1 MTPQQLAAPVA
12 LAWALFQLAVA
23 RLVILDPTLTRA
35 VHLAFALVLAYL
47 LFPLKRGGPEPNPK
61 FSWAPALL
69 AAGLAL
75 YLVLDWQGLA
85 ARSGRPLL
93 RDLVI
98 GGALVVAL
106 LEATRRSIGPA
117 LPIIALAFSAYVFA
131 GPRLPGPLAFPGASF
146 SRYVDQIS
154 LSTEGIYGIPLDV
167 SASTVFLFVLLGG
180 ILEKNGAGRFFTESA
195 LSLLG
200 GFKGGP
206 AKAAVV
212 SSGLTGLVS
221 GSSISNIVTTG
232 TFTIPLMKET
242 GFPAKKAAA
251 TEVAASTD
259 GQLMPPVMG
268 AAAFIIAEYV
278 NLPYLEVVK
287 AALIPALLSY
297 GALFLVTHLEAS
309 KLGMSG
315 LPKEKRPQLMPL
327 LKTGFHHLIPLMVL
341 GWELVVLRHS
351 PKLSAFNA
359 ILVLAG
365 LLLGMEVFKAVR
377 SGRPFWR
384 GALEAGR
391 ILGQG
396 MVRGATNMVPVAL
409 ATAAAG
415 IIVGV
420 VGLGLG
426 GMLTAWVEQL
436 SGGLLLPLLLIT
448 AVASLLLG
456 MGLPTTAT
464 YIVMA
469 SLTAP
474 IIVELGL
481 QEGWAIPLLA
491 AHLFCFYFGILADDT
506 PPVGLASY
514 AAAAI
519 AKSDPIAT
527 GLQAFWY
534 DLRTAI
540 IPFMFVLNPELIL
553 HGIDSWGHAA
563 WIFLRSLLGAFAF
576 TALLQNYVITD
587 NKWAERPFLVLA
599 TLSLMHPYWGERF
612 GLPDLTLVGLIAC
625 VVVWGIQYRRVGTC
639 SVACGSEGP

>member
-1 MTPQQLAAPVA
+1 MGLPL
-12 LAWALFQLAVA
+12 LAWPLALGWAAFQLAVA
-23 RLVILDPTLTRA
+23 RWVILDPTLTRS
-35 VHLAFALVLAYL
+35 VHLAFALALAFVSLPYGRRANR
-47 LFPLKRGGPEPNPK
+47 PDPRW
-61 FSWAPALL
+61 SWVVATVAAL
-69 AAGLAL
+69 LAL
-75 YLVLDWQGLA
+75 YLVLDWEGLS
-85 ARSGRPLL
+85 ARAGLPLS
-93 RDLVI
+93 RDLWI
-98 GGALVVAL
+98 GGLLVLVL
-106 LEATRRSIGPA
+106 LEATRRAIGPA
-117 LPIIALAFSAYVFA
+117 LPLIAGFFSVYVFL
-131 GPRLPGPLAFPGASF
+131 GPYLPGPLSFPGASLP
-146 SRYVDQIS
+146 RYLNQVA

-180 ILEKNGAGRFFTESA
+180 ILERCGAGEFFTQTA
-195 LSLLG
+195 LALLG
-200 GFKGGP
+200 RFKGGP

-232 TFTIPLMKET
+232 TFTIPLMKRS

-251 TEVAASTD
+251 IEVAASTD

-297 GALFLVTHLEAS
+297 GALFYVTHLEAS
-309 KLGMSG
+309 KLGMKG
-315 LPKEKRPQLMPL
+315 LAKADRPVLWPL
-327 LKTGFHHLIPLMVL
+327 LKAGWHHLIPLAVL
-341 GWELVVLRHS
+341 AWELVVLRHS
-351 PKLSAFNA
+351 PKLAAFNA
-359 ILVLAG
+359 ILTLAG
-365 LLLGMEVFKAVR
+365 LLLGMMLFQAKVQRR
-377 SGRPFWR
+377 SLWSGL
-384 GALEAGR
+384 ADTGR
-391 ILGQG
+391 ILGEG
-396 MVRGATNMVPVAL
+396 MVRGAVNMVPVAL

-415 IIVGV
+415 ILIGT

-426 GMLTAWVEQL
+426 GMLTSWVEQL
-436 SGGLLLPLLLIT
+436 SGGQLLPLLAIT

-474 IIVELGL
+474 IIVTLGQ
-481 QEGWAIPLLA
+481 QEGWAIPLMA

-527 GLQAFWY
+527 GLQAFYY
-534 DLRTAI
+534 DLRTVI

-553 HGIDSWGHAA
+553 HGITSWTQGL
-563 WIFLRSLLGAFAF
+563 WILGRSLLGALAF
-576 TALLQNYVITD
+576 TSLLQNYLITD
-587 NKWAERPFLVLA
+587 NRWPERPMLLLGA
-599 TLSLMHPYWGERF
+599 LTLMHPTIFKFWGLGNATLL
-612 GLPDLTLVGLIAC
+612 GLLALVIA
-625 VVVWGIQYRRVGTC
+625 WGMQYRRVGTC
-639 SVACGSEGP
+639 SVDCGEPA